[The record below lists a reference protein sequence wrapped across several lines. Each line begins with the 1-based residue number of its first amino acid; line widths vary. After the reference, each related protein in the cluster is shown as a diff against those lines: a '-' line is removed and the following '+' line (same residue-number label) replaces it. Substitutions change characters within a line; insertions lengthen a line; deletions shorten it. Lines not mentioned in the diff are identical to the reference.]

1 MTGLKFQSEKDLQ
14 DHCIRVL
21 RSKGIQVKDEVW
33 CDGIRADLVTSEA
46 VIELK
51 KVLNRDSLYQALGQA
66 SAYNQELKRNQ
77 IWIVGQYP
85 TDSTSKQQAI
95 KIATEI
101 EKNAK
106 VTVSFIDDDEF
117 WNEYTSRGEWETWR
131 YVCLFV
137 GLLFIALA
145 FTSWNSRKC
154 SAPRQVSEVQILVEA
169 DKRQV

>member
-117 WNEYTSRGEWETWR
+117 WNEYTSRGEWGDMEIR
-131 YVCLFV
+131 LFV
-137 GLLFIALA
+137 CGATFYSLSFYQL
-145 FTSWNSRKC
+145 
-154 SAPRQVSEVQILVEA
+154 E
-169 DKRQV
+169 